1 MKVKLMKLSQ
11 QTVKNLQISRN
22 LRSRRSI
29 IPKTSYREVENDE
42 IGEELEDFKPTK
54 TDLILRVGKER
65 RRSPRFT
72 EDKRVE
78 SEENGSDEDD
88 IDADW
93 NPYID
98 KLSRI
103 NLHLKVKVNKFQPRR
118 SSFNSLSEIEKLIE
132 SNSKT
137 DVELS

>member
-1 MKVKLMKLSQ
+1 MKLSQ

-29 IPKTSYREVENDE
+29 QPKISYREVEYD
-42 IGEELEDFKPTK
+42 EELEDFKPTK
-54 TDLILRVGKER
+54 TDLILRDGKER
-65 RRSPRFT
+65 RKSPRVT
-72 EDKRVE
+72 ENKRVE
-78 SEENGSDEDD
+78 SEENASDEDN

-98 KLSRI
+98 ELSRI

-137 DVELS
+137 DMELP

>member
-1 MKVKLMKLSQ
+1 M
-11 QTVKNLQISRN
+11 
-22 LRSRRSI
+22 
-29 IPKTSYREVENDE
+29 
-42 IGEELEDFKPTK
+42 
-54 TDLILRVGKER
+54 ILRDGKER
-65 RRSPRFT
+65 RKSPRVT
-72 EDKRVE
+72 ENKRVE
-78 SEENGSDEDD
+78 SEENASDEDN

-98 KLSRI
+98 ELSRI

-137 DVELS
+137 DMELP